1 MYTNPVSTLL
11 VYLHIAVSC
20 VGMLSRVRYILSGR
34 VLTPKVKILTNA
46 RGTSLLQPG
55 FSCGSI
61 YLHFYI
67 YASKCTR
74 VYPHASNCTSALCI
88 VGALGGACSRVPLID
103 LHTAGMADYPGLPHH
118 HHPNSPLLVSPR
130 GFT

>member
-46 RGTSLLQPG
+46 RHIGRAVRFVDFIARFSTDLVYFSYRSSHLSLPIFGTAK
-55 FSCGSI
+55 SC
-61 YLHFYI
+61 L
-67 YASKCTR
+67 
-74 VYPHASNCTSALCI
+74 
-88 VGALGGACSRVPLID
+88 
-103 LHTAGMADYPGLPHH
+103 
-118 HHPNSPLLVSPR
+118 
-130 GFT
+130 